1 MVPAGFR
8 NQEIKSGKKEKRQ
21 IARMEGCLKPSTSSQ
36 VTVSPL
42 PAREKLRIREEN
54 SLRNR
59 EENWGALESWSP
71 GVFRPSPTEWLQG
84 TEKYSDPCEAS
95 FWTELLASY
104 LFSKTHKFST
114 GAQSHWSR
122 SSLSCVWETEA
133 WRVGVGDCVQGDLA
147 AEPASYIPKSEL

>member
-8 NQEIKSGKKEKRQ
+8 NQEIKSGKKEKRH

-71 GVFRPSPTEWLQG
+71 GVLESSDLVPRNGFRELRNTPTHVRPLSGQNFWLPTYSQRLISSPLGLRVTGLVH
-84 TEKYSDPCEAS
+84 PCLVYGKLRHGG
-95 FWTELLASY
+95 WGLVTVC
-104 LFSKTHKFST
+104 KVT
-114 GAQSHWSR
+114 
-122 SSLSCVWETEA
+122 
-133 WRVGVGDCVQGDLA
+133 
-147 AEPASYIPKSEL
+147 